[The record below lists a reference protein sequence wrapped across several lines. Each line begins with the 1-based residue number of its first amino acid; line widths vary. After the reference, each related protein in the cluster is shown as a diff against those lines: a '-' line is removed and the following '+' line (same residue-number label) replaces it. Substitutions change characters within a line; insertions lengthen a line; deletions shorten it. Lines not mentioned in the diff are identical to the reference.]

1 MTPLTARIYLEA
13 EYDLNDPKHSQIM
26 VPLVN
31 KFNAWNV
38 IPVATLQD
46 TWPEG
51 EWEEPESDEEGRDL
65 VAVTEAETLEIE
77 TPSISKSLRNSAM
90 DYLLKTLLDGSDE
103 NDGLLSHAEL
113 LTDFVPKLKEKLY
126 EQSNALKPSPHVLD
140 LLCSALGEDTDV
152 DLSPFKAFSAE
163 DMSRVVS
170 RLCKRGKMHSLC
182 ISNRPD
188 LTPGDLQVVLRDAT
202 GLKAL
207 YLLED
212 PQISGRIVSPLLKDC
227 DMYTSDLMRRA
238 MIPGSRGSL
247 SDSKSRG
254 ADNAVPAR
262 QACANNDISQLVWIG
277 VSYEQALDK
286 SHRLES
292 GLIDWKTLQQE
303 KRRTNFGWSK
313 PGLKYKRYPLDSP
326 LSTSRTVAG
335 LLCLLQWASASDI
348 YDIEQISTGAAL
360 SFAMASSIQGNKESS
375 VNPTGVCRAPGI
387 GPLVRGLYWGT
398 SYEREF
404 SDDVLEHLEP
414 GEWAVILIH
423 EAYNAVDQDSLDRPC
438 ARRIE
443 AESDSEDENPLGQP
457 KEGEQSSGGVMAS
470 ILEPTEPLEK
480 KGKNPGLP
488 FRAIKR
494 LRYVLVTQCDDPQSP
509 GRDFIVA
516 DIPTY
521 LEHITEANHDNVD
534 ARNFKTLSE
543 AWNSGIA
550 AIDAVGFYGDDDIH
564 DILPKVFPKQ
574 KAASSSSTSM

>member
-1 MTPLTARIYLEA
+1 MESDREVQLMAPLTARIYLEA
-13 EYDLNDPKHSQIM
+13 YYDLGKPKHSKIM
-26 VPLVN
+26 VPLLN
-31 KFNAWNV
+31 EFNTWDV

-51 EWEEPESDEEGRDL
+51 KWEEPESDEEGRDL
-65 VAVTEAETLEIE
+65 VAVPEAETLEIS
-77 TPSISKSLRNSAM
+77 TPSISKSLRDGAM
-90 DYLLKTLLDGSDE
+90 NNVLKALLDGPDE
-103 NDGLLSHAEL
+103 NDGLLSEAEL

-140 LLCSALGEDTDV
+140 LLCRALEEDTDV
-152 DLSPFKAFSAE
+152 DLSPFKAFSAD

-207 YLLED
+207 YLLGD

-227 DMYTSDLMRRA
+227 DMYNSDLMRQA
-238 MIPGSRGSL
+238 IEPEPVGSL
-247 SDSKSRG
+247 SDSESL
-254 ADNAVPAR
+254 DTNNAVPAR

-277 VSYEQALDK
+277 VSDNQALDK

-292 GLIDWKTLQQE
+292 GLIDWKTLEQE
-303 KRRTNFGWSK
+303 KRPTIFGWSG
-313 PGLKYKRYPLDSP
+313 PSLKYKRYPLDSP
-326 LSTSRTVAG
+326 LPTSRTVAG
-335 LLCLLQWASASDI
+335 LLCLLKWASASHM
-348 YDIEQISTGAAL
+348 YNIEQFSTGAAL
-360 SFAMASSIQGNKESS
+360 SFAMASSIQCFKEPSID
-375 VNPTGVCRAPGI
+375 PTEVRHAPGI
-387 GPLVRGLYWGT
+387 GPLVSGLYRGT
-398 SYEREF
+398 SYERGF

-414 GEWAVILIH
+414 GQWAIVLIH
-423 EAYNAVDQDSLDRPC
+423 EAYNALSQRFLDNRQVGRP
-438 ARRIE
+438 IE
-443 AESDSEDENPLGQP
+443 ADSDSEDESLLGQP
-457 KEGEQSSGGVMAS
+457 EGGEQSLGGIMAL
-470 ILEPTEPLEK
+470 IQ
-480 KGKNPGLP
+480 GLP

-494 LRYVLVTQCDDPQSP
+494 LRYALVTPRSDPQSS

-521 LEHITEANHDNVD
+521 LEHIMGANHNEGD
-534 ARNFKTLSE
+534 AGNLKTLSE

-550 AIDAVGFYGDDDIH
+550 TINAAGFYGDDDIH

-574 KAASSSSTSM
+574 KATSSSSKPA